1 MDKLIVKNLQ
11 KSFYSK
17 KEKKYNVVLADLSF
31 SVHPGEFFVLMGESG
46 AGKTTLLRTIAGL
59 EDFDFGDIYLN
70 GRDALSSSSKEKDM
84 SFVTQKYALFPH
96 KTVYENIAM
105 PLLINGYPEEEIIS
119 SIQEI
124 AKLVHIESL
133 LTRKPRELSG
143 GQMQRVAIARCL
155 VRKPSLILMD
165 EPFSALDPIFHNEL
179 MDLLLEIHRKSKS
192 TFLYSTHNQSEAF
205 YLADRV
211 GLLHNRNMEMFCTE
225 EDFLNRPKTKFVA
238 DFFSCFSC
246 FQKVFIEKDGLH
258 FPFDDFVLPW
268 VRDYQKI
275 ESHMGEEATIALKN
289 TDFRIDPEGKILA
302 HVSSFR
308 GDSLVLNWRENKINI
323 KTDLDLENGAELK
336 LSICPKNIILFQK
349 GVNILL

>member
-1 MDKLIVKNLQ
+1 MDKLIVKGLQ
-11 KSFYSK
+11 KSFYNK

-31 SVHPGEFFVLMGESG
+31 SVHPGEFFVLMGGSG

-59 EDFDFGDIYLN
+59 EDFDFGDIYLD
-70 GRDALSSSSKEKDM
+70 GRDALRSSFKEKDM

-119 SIQEI
+119 SIQDI
-124 AKLVHIESL
+124 AKLVHIEPL

-143 GQMQRVAIARCL
+143 GQMQRVAIARSL

-165 EPFSALDPIFHNEL
+165 EPFSALDPVFHNEL
-179 MDLLLEIHRKSKS
+179 MELLLEIHRKSKS

-211 GLLHNRNMEMFCTE
+211 ALLHNRKMEMIGAK
-225 EDFLNRPKTKFVA
+225 EDFLNHPRTRFVA
-238 DFFSCFSC
+238 DFLSCFSC
-246 FQKVFIEKDGLH
+246 FEKVLIEKDGLH
-258 FPFDDFVLPW
+258 FLFDDFVLPW
-268 VRDYQKI
+268 MENPPKI
-275 ESHMGEEATIALKN
+275 ESHIGEEATIALKDS
-289 TDFRIDPEGKILA
+289 DFRIDQNGEITA

-308 GDSLVLNWRENKINI
+308 GDSLVLKWKEHEINI
-323 KTDLDLENGAELK
+323 KTELDLENGAELR
-336 LSICPKNIILFQK
+336 LSIRPNNIILFQK